1 MLLLSGS
8 PMQSQRPTA
17 MNKPKKPKPKSY
29 WAKSNSFFFP
39 KSPDNKAEPSFR
51 DNDATRLRK
60 SGRLR

>member
-1 MLLLSGS
+1 
-8 PMQSQRPTA
+8 